1 MLWAC
6 SSLAKEVPQLDDRHL
21 APRRRIRLVLDV
33 HVAAQKPPVA
43 IFAVIDFLLH
53 LALREVGGRE

>member
-1 MLWAC
+1 
-6 SSLAKEVPQLDDRHL
+6 
-21 APRRRIRLVLDV
+21 VLDV